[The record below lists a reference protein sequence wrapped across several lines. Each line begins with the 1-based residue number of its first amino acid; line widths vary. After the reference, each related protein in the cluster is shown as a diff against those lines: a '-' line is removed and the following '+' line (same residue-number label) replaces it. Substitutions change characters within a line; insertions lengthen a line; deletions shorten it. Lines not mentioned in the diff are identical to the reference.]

1 MVNRITSSWCQI
13 CPQWEPL
20 RLLRALAPSDWAATH
35 KQHIRL
41 IWMIIP
47 LGIGQHQY
55 SNSSITQGERQHLGE
70 SDAAVLFVLMSVKL
84 QVWAHFVECTCSTN
98 AAATGVCKAK
108 TTIITVIMWT
118 RQGRWGVSSDFQ
130 LKQNTQRYWIQR
142 FGSES
147 CRRPETRPGR
157 GDPRDGGWCVYL
169 ETFSPQPAASAQLR
183 DVCLAKELLGKHR
196 RCQVGKCQ
204 GSLSA
209 YSAPKSTSRC
219 AICFMPRWHY
229 SFISLAH

>member
-1 MVNRITSSWCQI
+1 MFNRITSSWCQI

-20 RLLRALAPSDWAATH
+20 RLLRALAPSDWAATR

-55 SNSSITQGERQHLGE
+55 SNFSITQEERQHLGE

-118 RQGRWGVSSDFQ
+118 RQVRWGVSCDFQ
-130 LKQNTQRYWIQR
+130 LKQNMQRYWIQ
-142 FGSES
+142 SLAAS
-147 CRRPETRPGR
+147 CADAPRLGRTEEIPETEADVFTWKPSA
-157 GDPRDGGWCVYL
+157 L
-169 ETFSPQPAASAQLR
+169 NLQPQHSCGMF
-183 DVCLAKELLGKHR
+183 V
-196 RCQVGKCQ
+196 
-204 GSLSA
+204 
-209 YSAPKSTSRC
+209 
-219 AICFMPRWHY
+219 
-229 SFISLAH
+229 